1 MREYPIATLGKAS
14 RCKNVWSGWMFREPE
29 HYREWGEELE
39 GLFSKCFP
47 KMSDAAVLTLEE
59 EFIEKKISVDEAWNR
74 KGTLWITNFHL
85 PLS

>member
-1 MREYPIATLGKAS
+1 
-14 RCKNVWSGWMFREPE
+14 MFREPE

-59 EFIEKKISVDEAWNR
+59 EFIEKKINVDEA
-74 KGTLWITNFHL
+74 
-85 PLS
+85 